1 MSFLLDTNIASFHLK
16 RSRGLTHRFLQYYGR
31 LYISSVALAELYV
44 WAWKRPDPSGSL
56 DASDFMIVNEVRVI
70 EFDHDSARE
79 FGRIRAELLRSGIS
93 VSSIDLLIASVALIY
108 DLTLVTNNISDF
120 RNVPDLRLE
129 DWLTG

>member
-1 MSFLLDTNIASFHLK
+1 
-16 RSRGLTHRFLQYYGR
+16 
-31 LYISSVALAELYV
+31 
-44 WAWKRPDPSGSL
+44 
-56 DASDFMIVNEVRVI
+56 MIVNEVRVI